1 MSVLRLVLASL
12 VGMPLAL
19 AAWLWWTL
27 LSPFGYEPPA
37 DLAPIAEG
45 PHAVFVYGTLRSGFV
60 RWVVM
65 GRSVESRP
73 VVLEGFRREGLDLTE
88 APGERVVGELIEV
101 SAEELARL
109 DRYERLGI
117 RYTRVRLALGDGREA
132 WVYRR
137 LPETKPADARL

>member
-27 LSPFGYEPPA
+27 LSPFGYERPD

-60 RWVVM
+60 RWVVL
-65 GRSVESRP
+65 GRSVEARP
-73 VVLEGFRREGLDLTE
+73 AVLEGFRREGLDLTE
-88 APGERVVGELIEV
+88 APGERVAGELIEV

-117 RYTRVRLALGDGREA
+117 RYARVRLALDDGGEA

-137 LPETKPADARL
+137 LPEAKPADARL